1 MFDWKAWHA
10 EYSQRVELALVH
22 AIPALEDGLDQLYP
36 AMAYAVRAGGKR
48 IRPLLIYAAWQLGHA
63 KGSSIKE
70 IEEIDAIAVAM
81 ELIHTYSLVHDD
93 LPGMDNDDL
102 RRGKPTT
109 HKMFNEATAL
119 LVGDALQAEA
129 YAVIT
134 RTQIPAKLKVEL
146 IHELA
151 TSSGMHGMCKG
162 QAIDLAN
169 VGKILNLQTLEKM
182 HRLKTGALL
191 NCAIRMGAL
200 LGGVEIAQRKIL
212 DQIAQDVGLGFQVT
226 DDILDATENSETLG
240 KTAGKDQLDDKPTFV
255 SFMGLE
261 ASQAYAKELLD
272 RSSMALDTWGS
283 EADPLRAIVQWAF
296 LRKS

>member
-1 MFDWKAWHA
+1 MFDWKTWRT
-10 EYSQRVELALVH
+10 EYAQRIELALIE
-22 AIPALEDGLDQLYP
+22 AIPSVEDGLDQLYP

-48 IRPLLIYAAWQLGHA
+48 IRPLLIYAAWQLGQ
-63 KGSSIKE
+63 KSDMQDISQVDE
-70 IEEIDAIAVAM
+70 VAVAI

-93 LPGMDNDDL
+93 LPSMDNDDL

-109 HKMFNEATAL
+109 HKVFNEATAL
-119 LVGDALQAEA
+119 LVGDALQAQA
-129 YAVIT
+129 FVILAKM
-134 RTQIPAKLKVEL
+134 QMPAKLKIEL
-146 IHELA
+146 IQELA
-151 TSSGMHGMCKG
+151 VSSGMQGMCKG

-169 VGKILNLQTLEKM
+169 VGKILNLEILEKM

-191 NCAIRMGAL
+191 NCAIRMGAI
-200 LGGVEIAQRKIL
+200 LGGVDVEKRKIL

-240 KTAGKDQLDDKPTFV
+240 KTAGKDEQADKPTFV

-261 ASQAYAKELLD
+261 ASQVYAKELLD
-272 RSSMALDTWGS
+272 RSFDALNTWGS

-296 LRKS
+296 VRNS

>member
-1 MFDWKAWHA
+1 MFDWKRWRTENA
-10 EYSQRVELALVH
+10 QRIELALVE
-22 AIPALEDGLDQLYP
+22 AIPSVEDGLDQLYP

-48 IRPLLIYAAWQLGHA
+48 IRPLLIYAAWQLGQ
-63 KGSSIKE
+63 KSDMQDISQVDE
-70 IEEIDAIAVAM
+70 VAVAI

-93 LPGMDNDDL
+93 LPSMDNDDL

-109 HKMFNEATAL
+109 HKVFNEATAL
-119 LVGDALQAEA
+119 LVGDALQAQA
-129 YAVIT
+129 FVILAKM
-134 RTQIPAKLKVEL
+134 QMPAKLKIEL
-146 IHELA
+146 IQELA
-151 TSSGMHGMCKG
+151 SSSGMYGMCKG

-169 VGKILNLQTLEKM
+169 VGKILNLETLEKM

-191 NCAIRMGAL
+191 NCAIRMGAI
-200 LGGVEIAQRKIL
+200 LGGVDVEKRKIL

-240 KTAGKDQLDDKPTFV
+240 KTAGKDEQADKPTFV

-261 ASQAYAKELLD
+261 ASQVYAKELLD
-272 RSSMALDTWGS
+272 RSFDALNTWGS

-296 LRKS
+296 VRNS

>member
-1 MFDWKAWHA
+1 MFDWKAWRT
-10 EYSQRVELALVH
+10 EYAQRIELALVH
-22 AIPALEDGLDQLYP
+22 AIPSIDDSLDQLHP

-48 IRPLLIYAAWQLGHA
+48 IRPLLIYAAWQLGQ
-63 KGSSIKE
+63 KQGMQDITQVDE
-70 IEEIDAIAVAM
+70 VAVAI

-93 LPGMDNDDL
+93 LPSMDNDDL

-109 HKMFNEATAL
+109 HKVFNEATAL
-119 LVGDALQAEA
+119 LVGDALQAQA
-129 YAVIT
+129 YVILT
-134 RTQIPAKLKVEL
+134 RMQIPAQLKIEL
-146 IHELA
+146 IEELA
-151 TSSGMHGMCKG
+151 ISSGMHGMCKG

-169 VGKILNLQTLEKM
+169 VGKILNLETLEKM

-191 NCAIRMGAL
+191 NCAIRMGAI
-200 LGGVEIAQRKIL
+200 LGSVDLEKRKIL
-212 DQIAQDVGLGFQVT
+212 DQLAQDVGLGFQVT

-240 KTAGKDQLDDKPTFV
+240 KTAGKDEQADKPTFV

-272 RSSMALDTWGS
+272 RSFDALDTWGS

-296 LRKS
+296 IRNS

>member
-1 MFDWKAWHA
+1 MFDWKTWHA
-10 EYSQRVELALVH
+10 TYSQRIELTLVH
-22 AIPALEDGLDQLYP
+22 AIPSVEEELDQLHP

-48 IRPLLIYAAWQLGHA
+48 IRPLLVYAAWQLGSEEQSQKIDQVDMVA
-63 KGSSIKE
+63 AA
-70 IEEIDAIAVAM
+70 IEM
-81 ELIHTYSLVHDD
+81 IHTYSLVHDD
-93 LPGMDNDDL
+93 LPSMDNDDL

-129 YAVIT
+129 YSLIT
-134 RTQIPAKLKVEL
+134 KIQIPAQLKVEL
-146 IHELA
+146 MDELA

-169 VGKILNLQTLEKM
+169 VGKILDLKTLEKM
-182 HRLKTGALL
+182 HHLKTGALL
-191 NCAIRMGAL
+191 NCAIRMGAI
-200 LGGVEIAQRKIL
+200 LGGVSQDKRILL
-212 DQIAQDVGLGFQVT
+212 DQIAQDVGLGFQVM
-226 DDILDATENSETLG
+226 DDILDATQNSETLG
-240 KTAGKDQLDDKPTFV
+240 KTAGKDLQADKPTFV

-272 RSSMALDTWGS
+272 RSNLSLNTWGS

-296 LRKS
+296 VRKS

>member
-1 MFDWKAWHA
+1 MFDWKRWRTENA
-10 EYSQRVELALVH
+10 QRIELALVE
-22 AIPALEDGLDQLYP
+22 AIPSVEDGLDQLYP

-48 IRPLLIYAAWQLGHA
+48 IRPLLIYAAWQLGQ
-63 KGSSIKE
+63 KSDMQDISQVDE
-70 IEEIDAIAVAM
+70 VAVAI

-93 LPGMDNDDL
+93 LPSMDNDDL

-109 HKMFNEATAL
+109 HKVFNEATAL
-119 LVGDALQAEA
+119 LVGDALQAQA
-129 YAVIT
+129 FVILAKM
-134 RTQIPAKLKVEL
+134 QMPAKLKIEL
-146 IHELA
+146 IQELA
-151 TSSGMHGMCKG
+151 SSSGMHGMCKG

-169 VGKILNLQTLEKM
+169 VGKILNLETLEKM

-191 NCAIRMGAL
+191 NCAIRMGAI
-200 LGGVEIAQRKIL
+200 LGGVDVEKRKIL

-240 KTAGKDQLDDKPTFV
+240 KTAGKDEQADKPTFV

-261 ASQAYAKELLD
+261 ASQVYAKELLD
-272 RSSMALDTWGS
+272 RSFDALNTWGS

-296 LRKS
+296 VRNS